1 MDTSYLYNKFLLLT
15 LVLHVTYSD
24 TILDRL
30 QKLEQYST
38 SQNEKIS
45 SLENVITHLENT
57 VRHLDNENSELRS
70 VQTILTPLLSR
81 RRAHQDQLNVKDA
94 RRLLLDGP
102 SNGQYAFYAFMSR
115 DEPEPGGHHL
125 LVYDNVVTN
134 VGNAF
139 NNFTGIF
146 TVPRSGIYS
155 FTWSTRVACHKA
167 HTTELVINTRILG
180 STYVYCGYNTVT
192 GHVVTS
198 ASQGEAIF
206 VRTHL
211 TSPGQ
216 GAIKSDEFGRSAF
229 SGFMIG

>member
-1 MDTSYLYNKFLLLT
+1 MDTSYVYYKLFLLT
-15 LVLHVTYSD
+15 LILHATYSD
-24 TILDRL
+24 TIVARL
-30 QKLEQYST
+30 QKLEQYAV
-38 SQNEKIS
+38 SQNEKTT
-45 SLENVITHLENT
+45 SLENIIRHLENT
-57 VRHLDNENSELRS
+57 VRHLEKENSELQS
-70 VQTILTPLLSR
+70 VQNTHLLTK
-81 RRAHQDQLNVKDA
+81 RRARDQLNVKDA
-94 RRLLLDGP
+94 RRLLLDGQ

-125 LVYDNVVTN
+125 LVYDTVKTN
-134 VGNAF
+134 VGNAY

-146 TVPRSGIYS
+146 TVPRSGLYS

-192 GHVVTS
+192 GHAVIS
-198 ASQGEAIF
+198 ATQGEAVFI
-206 VRTHL
+206 RTHL

-229 SGFMIG
+229 SGFMIV